1 MPEGVPAEQN
11 PSENVSGDCRDLR
24 DKCEDGRKIHL
35 PGARHPASGIRGS
48 DMSRV
53 YEDMGGIMP
62 VEAAEKWFARLM
74 SPDCAMAEREEFEA
88 WLRKTPEN
96 ALAYEETQAMW
107 AGLGGL
113 EEDEVDRMSVV
124 QGKCVSVRLDHG

>member
-1 MPEGVPAEQN
+1 
-11 PSENVSGDCRDLR
+11 
-24 DKCEDGRKIHL
+24 
-35 PGARHPASGIRGS
+35 
-48 DMSRV
+48 
-53 YEDMGGIMP
+53 MGGIMP

-96 ALAYEETQAMW
+96 ALAYAETKALC

-113 EEDEVDRMSVV
+113 DEDEVLGPYTDTALEDDEMPFMTQCADAARENRRPV
-124 QGKCVSVRLDHG
+124 QAGPNRSWLPSPVSIEALISLAISLQPQNELQGPPEPSSAT